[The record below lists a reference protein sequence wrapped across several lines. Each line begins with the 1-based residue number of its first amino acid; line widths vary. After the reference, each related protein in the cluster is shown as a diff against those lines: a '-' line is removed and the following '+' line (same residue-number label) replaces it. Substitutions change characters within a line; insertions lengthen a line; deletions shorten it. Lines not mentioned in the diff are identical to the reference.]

1 MKTKLIAWLI
11 FLLIAPFCYSQ
22 KDYPRLT
29 LINGDTLVLIT
40 PRQVSKINKTYIEL
54 DRSNDLNS
62 HLREDIQLYK
72 LSDSL
77 CVKNNKS
84 LIGAKN
90 ILFRIGEE
98 REKQIILFTEEN
110 KKQKKLINLLK
121 KTRTSFTIGG
131 LFVGSMTTL
140 FILQKFN

>member
-77 CVKNNKS
+77 CVKNNK

>member
-1 MKTKLIAWLI
+1 M
-11 FLLIAPFCYSQ
+11 
-22 KDYPRLT
+22 
-29 LINGDTLVLIT
+29 INGDTLVLIT